1 LARLVVESGTTDA
14 GVVRLGAD
22 VTSLAIIRDSRV
34 VGTRAFGLGRGAFA
48 ARGDTLAPD
57 ARVWAECVATPL
69 AGYDGPLP
77 ERWLFIGVPDA
88 LQPLATSLA
97 EVVGGARGGPVRIGP
112 PGVGCGG
119 LVLGGGTVVTG
130 VLEVGG

>member
-1 LARLVVESGTTDA
+1 MERRLARATLFPYTTLF
-14 GVVRLGAD
+14 R
-22 VTSLAIIRDSRV
+22 SV

-112 PGVGCGG
+112 LAMGSVGRVFADVPVGTDD
-119 LVLGGGTVVTG
+119 LVAVGAAALGAGAYA
-130 VLEVGG
+130 